1 MRERITVFLSCGLMV
16 FLFAGL
22 LQAQAEDLIRGRTD
36 FNNVGNRSAEFLTI
50 PVGARAVALGNAYTA
65 LADDITA
72 VYWNPAGLAFMEQS
86 QSFFTYID
94 MPLDAS
100 MTYAAAGVPVF
111 EGQGTMAGFVQVMNF
126 GELEQTTVIS
136 PNGTGIM
143 WDSFSFAGG
152 MSYAHNFSDRFAAG
166 FTLKGI
172 HENIAD
178 QSASA
183 FAMDFGSNYH
193 TTFRG
198 KTIRLAFMVQNMG
211 TPLQFGGSKLNVLI
225 DPPEREGEDPG
236 EVPPSNPREATLIT
250 TAFQLPTI
258 FKAGLAYDLLS
269 GNGSTDASWV
279 VTGEFW
285 QPNNQEATVSAGS
298 EYTRRIGEEGSTSAV
313 SLRGGYY
320 FQQDEVDLGD
330 SPDSFDQ
337 YRGLSVGG
345 GFTYDFNTFSTT
357 IDYAYRNMGRLTQS
371 QHISMM
377 IAF

>member
-1 MRERITVFLSCGLMV
+1 MRERIKTILSCGLMV
-16 FLFAGL
+16 FLLWGVMS
-22 LQAQAEDLIRGRTD
+22 AQTEDLIQGRSE

-50 PVGARAVALGNAYTA
+50 PIGARAVGMGNAYTA

-72 VYWNPAGLAFMEQS
+72 VYWNPAGLAFMEDT

-94 MPLDAS
+94 MPLDVS
-100 MTYAAAGVPVF
+100 LTFAGAGAPVF
-111 EGQGTMAGFVQVMNF
+111 DGQGTFAAFVEVMNF
-126 GELEQTTVIS
+126 GELEQTTVMN

-143 WDSFSFAGG
+143 WDTFSFAGG
-152 MSYAHNFSDRFAAG
+152 VSYAHNFSDRFAAG
-166 FTLKGI
+166 FTVKGV

-178 QSASA
+178 QSATA

-193 TTFRG
+193 TTFAG

-211 TPLQFGGSKLNVLI
+211 TPLQFSGSKLNVLI
-225 DPPEREGEDPG
+225 DPPDEGQG
-236 EVPPSNPREATLIT
+236 EVPPTNPREATLIT

-269 GNGSTDASWV
+269 GNGSTNGSWV

-285 QPNNQEATVSAGS
+285 QPNNQDATVSAGS
-298 EYTRRIGEEGSTSAV
+298 EYTRRIGDEGSTTAV

-320 FQQDEVDLGD
+320 YQQDEIDLSD
-330 SPDSFDQ
+330 SPDGFEQ
-337 YRGLSVGG
+337 FRGMSVGG
-345 GFTYDFNTFSTT
+345 GFTYDFKSFSTT
-357 IDYAYRNMGRLTQS
+357 LDYAYRNMGRLTQS
-371 QHISMM
+371 QHLSMK

>member
-1 MRERITVFLSCGLMV
+1 MRNRITVFLSCGLMV
-16 FLFAGL
+16 FLLSGVL
-22 LQAQAEDLIRGRTD
+22 HAQAEDLIRGRTD
-36 FNNVGNRSAEFLTI
+36 FNNVGNRAAEFLTI
-50 PVGARAVALGNAYTA
+50 PIGSRAVALGNAYTA

-72 VYWNPAGLAFMEQS
+72 VYWNPAGLAFMEQK
-86 QSFFTYID
+86 QSFFTYIS
-94 MPLDAS
+94 MPLDVS
-100 MTYAAAGVPVF
+100 LTFVGAGAPVF
-111 EGQGTMAGFVQVMNF
+111 DGQGTIATFVQVLNF
-126 GELEQTTVIS
+126 GELEQTTVMS

-152 MSYAHNFSDRFAAG
+152 MSYAHNFSDRFSAG

-178 QSASA
+178 QSASG

-193 TTFRG
+193 ATIGG
-198 KTIRLAFMVQNMG
+198 KTVRLAFMVQNMG
-211 TPLQFGGSKLNVLI
+211 TPMQFGGSRLNVLI
-225 DPPEREGEDPG
+225 DPPDEGQG

-269 GNGSTDASWV
+269 GNGDMDRSWV
-279 VTGEFW
+279 LAGEFW

-298 EYTRRIGEEGSTSAV
+298 EYTRKIGGEGSTTAV
-313 SLRGGYY
+313 ALRGGYY

-337 YRGLSVGG
+337 YRGMSLGG
-345 GFTYDFNTFSTT
+345 GFTYDFKTFSAT

-371 QHISMM
+371 QHLTMM
-377 IAF
+377 LTF

>member
-1 MRERITVFLSCGLMV
+1 MRERIKTILSCGLMV
-16 FLFAGL
+16 FLLWGVMS
-22 LQAQAEDLIRGRTD
+22 AQTEDLIQGRSE
-36 FNNVGNRSAEFLTI
+36 FNNVGNRSAEFLTVPI
-50 PVGARAVALGNAYTA
+50 GARAVAMGNAYTA

-72 VYWNPAGLAFMEQS
+72 VYWNPAGLAFMEQK

-94 MPLDAS
+94 MPLDVS
-100 MTYAAAGVPVF
+100 LTYAGAGVPVF
-111 EGQGTMAGFVQVMNF
+111 DGQGTFAAFVEVMNF
-126 GELEQTTVIS
+126 GELEQTTVMN

-143 WDSFSFAGG
+143 WDTFSFAGG
-152 MSYAHNFSDRFAAG
+152 VSYAHNFSDRFAAG
-166 FTLKGI
+166 FTVKGV

-178 QSASA
+178 QSATA

-193 TTFRG
+193 TTFAG

-211 TPLQFGGSKLNVLI
+211 TPLQFSGSKLNVLI
-225 DPPEREGEDPG
+225 DPPDEGQG
-236 EVPPSNPREATLIT
+236 EVPPTNPREATLIT
-250 TAFQLPTI
+250 TAYQLPTI

-285 QPNNQEATVSAGS
+285 QPNNQDVTVSAGS
-298 EYTRRIGEEGSTSAV
+298 EYTRLIGDEGSTTAV

-320 FQQDEVDLGD
+320 FQQDEINLGD
-330 SPDSFDQ
+330 SPDAFEQ
-337 YRGLSVGG
+337 FRGMSVGG
-345 GFTYDFNTFSTT
+345 GFTYDFNAFSTT

-371 QHISMM
+371 QHLSMK